1 METLGLYD
9 ELEIVAVKQDSNLS
23 CRMAQDIMR
32 AVAVLFVL
40 DPRSNNDI
48 LIQDGE

>member
-1 METLGLYD
+1 METRGLYD
-9 ELEIVAVKQDSNLS
+9 ELEIVAVNQDSKLS
-23 CRMAQDIMR
+23 CSMAQNIMR

-40 DPRSNNDI
+40 DPRPNNDT